1 MFRRMLRAARLDPM
15 LYAEVKDDP
24 AATVQAGAILLLVSI
39 ALALPG
45 VSTYLSDRNPVLVF
59 LWSLLFNFT
68 GWMLFALLAYLPMHY
83 LVRREE
89 GFLVYL
95 RSVGF
100 AQAPGVFNMLLSL
113 GEFWAL
119 LANTIVLLW
128 ILACVIIAYSQT
140 MRVSIL
146 AMFPLAVMGMFLG
159 VLVRDMYSRIL
170 LGT

>member
-1 MFRRMLRAARLDPM
+1 MFRRVLRAARFDPK

-24 AATVQAGAILLLVSI
+24 GATLQAGAVVLLVSI

-68 GWMLFALLAYLPMHY
+68 GWLVFALLAYLPMRY

-89 GFLVYL
+89 SFLVYL
-95 RSVGF
+95 RAVGF

-119 LANTIVLLW
+119 LTNTIVLLW
-128 ILACVIIAYSQT
+128 ILVCVIIAYRQT
-140 MRVSIL
+140 MRASLL
-146 AMFPLAVMGMFLG
+146 AIFPLAVMGMFLG
-159 VLVRDMYSRIL
+159 LNIRDVYSRIL